1 MLFHRWGGLV
11 CKGERGKQRESERRE
26 GEREGMGGKKRSG
39 GEEGKG
45 LVCFVSLI
53 NSIPFLSLSFF

>member
-1 MLFHRWGGLV
+1 MQGREREA
-11 CKGERGKQRESERRE
+11 KGEREERGRERGRE
-26 GEREGMGGKKRSG
+26 GEREGMRGKKRSG

-53 NSIPFLSLSFF
+53 NSFSFHFLSFF